1 MCLVSQCTCRNACL
15 TAWADGANQPVVML
29 AFQPGATVLIRLSA
43 SEVARCALQDRMH
56 QQQATSVQIA
66 WKTAWADGANQPVVM
81 LAFQP
86 GATVLIRLS
95 ASEVARC
102 ALQDRMH
109 QQQATS
115 VQIAWKQIQQ
125 YACARTHILVW
136 YN

>member
-1 MCLVSQCTCRNACL
+1 MLDFLSVYVKWSQLCASMCLVSQCTWPNACL

-29 AFQPGATVLIRLSA
+29 AFR
-43 SEVARCALQDRMH
+43 
-56 QQQATSVQIA
+56 
-66 WKTAWADGANQPVVM
+66 
-81 LAFQP
+81 P